1 MQNYPV
7 GTYLVRARV
16 QGGERVG
23 FALSLRTVEDTKHMK
38 AGGATKIHMSVGSI
52 IQTKRTRDVFA
63 SDKKYLN
70 CQFFANWKYV
80 F

>member
-1 MQNYPV
+1 MQIQATSLMQNYPV

-38 AGGATKIHMSVGSI
+38 AGGATKIHLSANYGLHSVI
-52 IQTKRTRDVFA
+52 
-63 SDKKYLN
+63 
-70 CQFFANWKYV
+70 
-80 F
+80 

>member
-38 AGGATKIHMSVGSI
+38 AGGAQKDSLEHSSI
-52 IQTKRTRDVFA
+52 IQTKRTREVFA
-63 SDKKYLN
+63 LCRN
-70 CQFFANWKYV
+70 T
-80 F
+80 